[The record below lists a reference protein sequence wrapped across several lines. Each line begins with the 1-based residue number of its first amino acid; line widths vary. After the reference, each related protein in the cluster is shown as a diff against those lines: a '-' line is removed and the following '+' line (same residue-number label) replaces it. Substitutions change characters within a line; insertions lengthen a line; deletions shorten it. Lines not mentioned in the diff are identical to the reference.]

1 MKNNP
6 FDDGKNKVPFN
17 PNQYID
23 INAVFD
29 YGNFTPSGNNNET
42 ENNIQ
47 LNNNNNNNNDRK
59 TLPIYQ
65 NKNIENNK
73 NINKE
78 NNQNDR
84 NTVQKHSTE
93 NKKKIFEKI
102 NEQTIFP
109 SNDDDSSDDLLNC
122 SNNNFIVSIIRDLQG
137 DSDKRDISI
146 LEDDYINPKIFRFV
160 QIDNI
165 KKILEQ
171 ANKNK
176 NKILELKN
184 LIDNYKLTGRN
195 LDLISSLDNL
205 LKKNYDMKNNIMKSV
220 LENLNIYENIIFK
233 WRATKGDKDCYYRSV
248 MFYFIESIILEKN
261 ILYFINF
268 FDNNYIYT
276 QEEYFIKL
284 SEHYNINIEK

>member
-1 MKNNP
+1 MKNP
-6 FDDGKNKVPFN
+6 FEEGSNKIPFN
-17 PNQYID
+17 PNEYMD

-29 YGNFTPSGNNNET
+29 YGNFTPSGNDKNEK
-42 ENNIQ
+42 ENNIPKI
-47 LNNNNNNNNDRK
+47 NNNNNNNMIRK
-59 TLPIYQ
+59 TMPNYPK
-65 NKNIENNK
+65 NNIENNNNDNNLNNRK
-73 NINKE
+73 TMQINS
-78 NNQNDR
+78 N
-84 NTVQKHSTE
+84 E

-102 NEQTIFP
+102 NEQTILP

-171 ANKNK
+171 ANK

-248 MFYFIESIILEKN
+248 MFYFIESIILERN
-261 ILYFINF
+261 IQYFINF
-268 FDNNYIYT
+268 FMMFIFVLKKNILLNY
-276 QEEYFIKL
+276 
-284 SEHYNINIEK
+284 